1 MPATSPTEERQPA
14 APATAAP
21 PPFVLWREVLVSY
34 AAPAVMAGI
43 GGIATGQPELRL
55 AAVTTIAGTSA
66 LVAALVGARHRRRP
80 AGSWAERGPRPLVT
94 ALFGLGAAALAL
106 ALGTAG
112 AQLLPRIPAL
122 ADSPWPGRLRFDL
135 PVSAAI
141 AATAVTWRWRGT
153 RPRRRRA
160 R

>member
-1 MPATSPTEERQPA
+1 MPSTVHQQPA

-43 GGIATGQPELRL
+43 GGFATGQTELKI

-66 LVAALVGARHRRRP
+66 LVAALLGARHRRRAP
-80 AGSWAERGPRPLVT
+80 GSWVERGPRPLLAV
-94 ALFGLGAAALAL
+94 AFGLGAAALAL
-106 ALGTAG
+106 AVGLAG
-112 AQLLPRIPAL
+112 AQWLPRIPAL

-141 AATAVTWRWRGT
+141 AGTAITWRWRGS